1 MKSKKIG
8 IVSGVISV
16 IFLLTVANL
25 IVSTVKDYRK
35 GIKDSSE
42 NFLSLSKKTSDII
55 SETPVLS
62 EKFIPYFVN
71 EVSKAANLF
80 SVRLEYNGKMLYEFP
95 PNQTGAD
102 SPLVKTFTTHI
113 EAPEGTIVLTE
124 TLYLLTPYSIFD
136 NARIAFFIILL
147 GTLITAIMLLYV
159 YLSEKA
165 PEAAGM
171 EANNLNASDDTAGGA
186 FDLGMEDFTIGDD
199 YPQESEGAEG
209 IENGEAAAESL
220 EEYNTDESFD
230 AENKGTEA
238 ACDESTSAEDTGTG
252 ELSNATE
259 TAEKAGEK
267 TGDEKIIESEWID
280 DVPVDT
286 PQLDREQPANTAP
299 HKDEELFSPLT
310 GFCREAYLKIRLED
324 ELVRAASV
332 EQDLSFLIIRIP
344 GLELS
349 DERIKKVVPVIKEYF
364 SFVDMIFEF
373 GDDGFA
379 VIRPAINLD
388 TALGIAENFHGELI
402 TVLRSEG
409 LNMMPAIGISARSL
423 RLISCDRLIAE
434 SEQAA
439 EHALNDANSPI
450 VAFRVDPEKYR
461 KFLAQN

>member
-16 IFLLTVANL
+16 IFLLTVTNL

-42 NFLSLSKKTSDII
+42 NFLYLSKKTSDII

-80 SVRLEYNGKMLYEFP
+80 SVRLEYNGKTLYEFP

-159 YLSEKA
+159 YLSEKT
-165 PEAAGM
+165 PEAAGT
-171 EANNLNASDDTAGGA
+171 AGNNLNVTGDTAGGA
-186 FDLGMEDFTIGDD
+186 FDLGMEDFTIGED
-199 YPQESEGAEG
+199 YSPESEDAEG
-209 IENGEAAAESL
+209 IENSEASAEEDL
-220 EEYNTDESFD
+220 EESKANENCD
-230 AENKGTEA
+230 AEK
-238 ACDESTSAEDTGTG
+238 ACDENTGAEDMGAG
-252 ELSNATE
+252 ELS
-259 TAEKAGEK
+259 TAAEMSEK
-267 TGDEKIIESEWID
+267 TGEEKDGEKIIESEWID
-280 DVPVDT
+280 DIPVNT
-286 PQLDREQPANTAP
+286 PQSDQEQSSNIES

-310 GFCREAYLKIRLED
+310 GFCREAYLKIRLEN

-344 GLELS
+344 GLEIS

-373 GDDGFA
+373 GKDGFA